1 VETAHL
7 TRGDGRR
14 FPPAIL
20 AAITVAWVVSIAAQ
34 SSGKAVM
41 LNHGRLIEGGGPF
54 ASPPPLWLAL
64 PLFLLAWQ
72 AMVVAMMLPSSL
84 PMVRLFRVT
93 SSGQPRPGLVRAS
106 FLGGYLAVWGLFG
119 AVAFL
124 QDVGIHRLVDRTP
137 WLQAHPGVIAGSA
150 LALAGAFQ
158 FSALKDRCL
167 DVCRHPG
174 VYLLHHYRRG
184 VGKAFHLGRGHGLFC
199 LGCCWA
205 LMLLMLAV
213 GMASLAWM
221 AVLAGLM
228 AYEKAGRHG
237 RRLAPAA
244 GLVLLVLAVLVLAHP
259 AWLPPGL
266 VGTS

>member
-14 FPPAIL
+14 VPSAIL

-84 PMVRLFRVT
+84 PMVRLFRAT

-106 FLGGYLAVWGLFG
+106 FLGGYLAVWGVFG

-137 WLQAHPGVIAGSA
+137 WLQAHPGMIAGSA

-158 FSALKDRCL
+158 FSALKEKCL
-167 DVCRHPG
+167 TECRHPAAF
-174 VYLLHHYRRG
+174 LLQHYRRG
-184 VGKAFHLGRGHGLFC
+184 TSAAFRLGRKHGLFC

-205 LMLLMLAV
+205 LMLVMFAAGVANLW
-213 GMASLAWM
+213 WM
-221 AVLAGLM
+221 AALGALM
-228 AYEKAGRHG
+228 FYEKVGRAGDRVTPVAG
-237 RRLAPAA
+237 WALLGLAA
-244 GLVLLVLAVLVLAHP
+244 LVLLHP
-259 AWLPPGL
+259 HWLPRVLGA
-266 VGTS
+266 G